1 MQKFVGDIK
10 DAMINKLELPRE
22 LVKNSYKVVIEE
34 DEFITVENHRGIL
47 TFKENEI
54 VLKVDGGLFN
64 IKGTKFTI
72 VYISGK
78 TLKLKGVFEGVSYEK
93 LW

>member
-10 DAMINKLELPRE
+10 NTVINKLELPRE

-34 DEFITVENHRGIL
+34 DEFITIENHRGIL
-47 TFKENEI
+47 TFKDDEI
-54 VLKVDGGLFN
+54 ILKVDGGIFN
-64 IKGTKFTI
+64 IKGSKFSI

-78 TLKLKGVFEGVSYEK
+78 TLKLKGVFKGVSYEK
-93 LW
+93 L